1 MRVTIIPADGFVSV
15 NGEGYGQ
22 LDLSSMASDIHAL
35 QWYETEG
42 ELEVKDARGRVV
54 ENRPIDSLEPY
65 QLALD
70 AWQLGK
76 EAAALAAQQ
85 AIEKEAQRLAAEQ
98 AAEAEELELLGL
110 QPQENPAEPPAG
122 N

>member
-42 ELEVKDARGRVV
+42 ELEIEDARGRVI

-65 QLALD
+65 QPALD
-70 AWQLGK
+70 AWQVAK
-76 EAAALAAQQ
+76 DAA
-85 AIEKEAQRLAAEQ
+85 EAAEQ
-98 AAEAEELELLGL
+98 APTEESS
-110 QPQENPAEPPAG
+110 NV
-122 N
+122 